1 MASKNIYKELL
12 QLGGPILV
20 GQLGMIAVGFADN
33 IMVGHYSTA
42 ALASASFVNNVFNVA
57 ILACVG
63 FTYGITPLVGR
74 LFGAGRIGDIGAS
87 VRVGLRINIIYC
99 LIIMAVMTAL
109 YFNLG
114 LLGQPEELLPLI
126 RPYYLISLAGLLPIT
141 IFNVFAQWS
150 YAVGNSKMPMWIIL
164 ATNGMNVL
172 GNYALIYGHWG
183 MPELGLTGA
192 GLSTL
197 AARVMAPVV
206 IMAIFFMRRHNEAY
220 ARGFRRI
227 GGPYEEPRPSMVW
240 RTSFPVSIQM
250 SLETSA
256 FSGAAVM
263 AGWLGAIDL
272 AAFQIVVIVGTLGF
286 CIYYSLG
293 AAIAAKV
300 AVASGIG
307 ANANAHMRHIASA
320 GYRIMLSLMT
330 LSSIVFA
337 LWGRDI
343 MSIFSNDPAVV
354 AAAGMLIVPLL
365 LYQLGDA
372 TQITFANALRGTGH
386 VLPMLWIA
394 FFCYLVLGLPST
406 FLLAFTA
413 GLGLWGIVLSFSV
426 SLFSAGVLF
435 LVYFVRATRNR
446 DTQSSPSTT
455 ENAQNR

>member
-1 MASKNIYKELL
+1 MTQKNIYKELL
-12 QLGGPILV
+12 RLGGPILV

-57 ILACVG
+57 ILACIG
-63 FTYGITPLVGR
+63 FTYGITPIVGR
-74 LFGAGRIGDIGAS
+74 LFGAGRTGDIGAS
-87 VRVGLRINIIYC
+87 VRVGLRINILYC
-99 LIIMAVMTAL
+99 FIIIAVMTML

-126 RPYYLISLAGLLPIT
+126 RPYFLISLAGLLPIT
-141 IFNVFAQWS
+141 VFNVFAQWS

-172 GNYALIYGHWG
+172 GNYALIYGNWG
-183 MPELGLTGA
+183 MPELGLVGA

-197 AARVMAPVV
+197 AARVAAPVA
-206 IMAIFFMRRHNEAY
+206 ILAIFFMRRCNGAY
-220 ARGFRRI
+220 ARGFRRSD
-227 GGPYEEPRPSMVW
+227 GRPHEEPRSSMVW

-272 AAFQIVVIVGTLGF
+272 AAFQIIVIVGTLGF

-307 ANANAHMRHIASA
+307 AEANAHMRRIASA
-320 GYRIMLSLMT
+320 GYRIMLALMT

-337 LWGRDI
+337 LWGKDI
-343 MSIFSNDPAVV
+343 MGAFSNDPTVV

-406 FLLAFTA
+406 YLLAFTA
-413 GLGLWGIVLSFSV
+413 GLGLWGIVLSFSI

-435 LVYFVRATRNR
+435 LAYFVRATGNR
-446 DTQSSPSTT
+446 SSKRS
-455 ENAQNR
+455 QNH